1 MFDLKVINAVL
12 TQLEEERGIP
22 QAKIIDAIENENLS
36 IALDDLH
43 SEILEE
49 DSKLKKVLIKKRKK

>member
-1 MFDLKVINAVL
+1 MQNKN
-12 TQLEEERGIP
+12 T
-22 QAKIIDAIENENLS
+22 IENENLS

-49 DSKLKKVLIKKRKK
+49 DSKLKKVLIKKLIYDNSK